1 MDDSSDFDIESIL
14 NQGQEQEFNILSD
27 NEENKLIEDEMNYT
41 IQIEENKY
49 DLDQIEIIKNIINA
63 NYTFQ
68 IYENQN
74 VQNQNIENEIERNE
88 QEQNTMDKIK
98 NELNISN
105 YQYGKYVQKMKYKEK
120 IKKPTY
126 VKEVTTTITNKSGK
140 TRCTNCNRRY
150 LSLDDASSFES
161 AFYHFT
167 YGKKFSKIIVKE
179 LHNNICSKLNLPKM
193 SREEFRSIKKYF
205 IHYKN
210 KSFEIIQEAKNYVN
224 EHPEFIEQ
232 IEIDKINN
240 KMKRKN

>member
-1 MDDSSDFDIESIL
+1 MDDFFDFDIENML
-14 NQGQEQEFNILSD
+14 NQGQEQDFDILSD
-27 NEENKLIEDEMNYT
+27 NEESKLIEDEMNFS
-41 IQIEENKY
+41 IQIEENEY
-49 DLDQIEIIKNIINA
+49 DLDQNNINKK
-63 NYTFQ
+63 YKFK
-68 IYENQN
+68 IYESQNIANQN
-74 VQNQNIENEIERNE
+74 EIIENEIERNE
-88 QEQNTMDKIK
+88 REQNTMDKIK

>member
-1 MDDSSDFDIESIL
+1 MDDFFDFDIENML
-14 NQGQEQEFNILSD
+14 NQGQEQDFDILSD
-27 NEENKLIEDEMNYT
+27 NEESKLIEDEMNFS
-41 IQIEENKY
+41 IQIEENEY
-49 DLDQIEIIKNIINA
+49 DLDQNNMNE

-68 IYENQN
+68 IYESQNIANQN
-74 VQNQNIENEIERNE
+74 EIIENEIERNE
-88 QEQNTMDKIK
+88 REQNTMDKIK